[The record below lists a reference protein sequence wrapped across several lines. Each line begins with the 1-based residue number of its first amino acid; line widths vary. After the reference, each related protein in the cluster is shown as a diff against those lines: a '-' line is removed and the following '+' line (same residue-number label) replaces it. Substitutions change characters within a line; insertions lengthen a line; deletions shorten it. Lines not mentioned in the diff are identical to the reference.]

1 MANGLAWGTAA
12 KIAAREMRHSR
23 GKFVFVILSV
33 AIGVAALTGVRGFS
47 ASFRAT
53 LLDRAR
59 SIMAADLAARTNEQ
73 PTPNEMKSLDAIRA
87 GGVEMTMVTEMVSMA
102 ASPQSMM
109 PVLVSLKAVDPAV
122 YPFYGEI
129 ELSPAMGLK
138 TALGP
143 GSVAVGDDLL
153 LRTGLHVGDDVRL
166 GEQTFH
172 IAATVVNEPDRLS
185 GAFSAGPRVLISRA
199 ALDTTGLLG
208 PGNHATERVLF
219 KLPQTADGRPV
230 TDAAVA
236 DLKTKVAAM
245 LPEAQVTD
253 YRETNPSVTEGLD
266 RSTSLLSLMSL
277 VALVLGAVGVAMA
290 MRAHLQQ
297 RLDTIA
303 IMKSLGARSG
313 QIMKIYLLQ
322 TLLLGLAGGL
332 LGVLLGI
339 AVQLAFPLVLGKL
352 INVPTELHLQ
362 PWAIL
367 TGLGAGLLTTL
378 LFTLPPLLDI
388 RGVRPSLI
396 LRRDTESDFGDGGGV
411 SSVQRVRGRLP
422 WVVLGVVVG
431 MVSVAVV
438 RRYWPGHSLELLL
451 EWIALFAAA
460 IFGPMSWNWTR
471 RRPMQASSFVLIL
484 AGIALIATTLSDSAE
499 VGRVFSVGLVIVLLV
514 LLAAAAAVLWGLKF
528 FLNRTRLHL
537 PSALRHGLANL
548 YRPGN
553 PSAALLAALGMGVMQ
568 IMLVFLVQRAVVNE
582 LHIAS
587 APNLPN
593 VFLVDIARTEID
605 GVRALLKTQPVV
617 TTQPELL
624 PVVSAR
630 IESIDGVTQAE
641 ARAKADAERAQART
655 DAERDQAQG
664 TPRNGRR
671 RRMPRGVSLTWAEA
685 APVGTKVV
693 EGAWWKAG
701 ERSPELA
708 ISQQQAEWLGVKL
721 GSTIVFDVQDQQI
734 AATVVALTKADGRH
748 AYSRAEYTLP
758 KAALDGLP
766 AVWNGGVHVDPAKVG
781 ELQRAL
787 YAAFPTVTVINVAQ
801 ALETVRAVVIQ
812 ITYVIQFLAA
822 FSIFAGVVILA
833 SSIAGTKYRRIR
845 EVVVLKTLGATR
857 GRIATIFS
865 IEFAVLGLVA
875 GVVGI
880 GFANLI
886 TRQVL
891 HTMNVAYQAHWLL
904 NFSALAGVAALTVA
918 TGWMASHRILEQK
931 PLEVLREE

>member
-23 GKFVFVILSV
+23 GKFLFVILSV

-59 SIMAADLAARTNEQ
+59 SIMAADLAAKSIQQT
-73 PTPNEMKSLDAIRA
+73 TPEELKGLEGIRA
-87 GGVEMTMVTEMVSMA
+87 DGVQMTTVTEMMSMA

-109 PVLVSLKAVDPAV
+109 PLLVSLKAVDPAL

-129 ELSPAMGLK
+129 ELAPAMGLK

-153 LRTGLHVGDDVRL
+153 LRTGLHVGDDVRVGGKL
-166 GEQTFH
+166 FR
-172 IAATVVNEPDRLS
+172 IAATVVDEPDRLS
-185 GAFSAGPRVLISRA
+185 GNFEAGPRVLISRE
-199 ALDTTGLLG
+199 ALDATGLLA

-219 KLPQTADGRPV
+219 KLPPPSDGRPV
-230 TDAAVA
+230 SDAAVA
-236 DLKTKVAAM
+236 ALKTKIAAL
-245 LPEAQVTD
+245 LPEAQITD
-253 YRETNPSVTEGLD
+253 YRETNPSLTEGLD
-266 RSTSLLSLMSL
+266 RATSLLSLMSL

-332 LGVLLGI
+332 LGVLLGV
-339 AVQLAFPLVLGKL
+339 AVQLAFPSVLGRL
-352 INVPTELHLQ
+352 INVPTELHMQ
-362 PWAIL
+362 WRAIF

-396 LRRDTESDFGDGGGV
+396 LRRAVEDNDDPFIAAVWKKITKNAAQIV
-411 SSVQRVRGRLP
+411 ATAVI
-422 WVVLGVVVG
+422 LG
-431 MVSVAVV
+431 
-438 RRYWPGHSLELLL
+438 
-451 EWIALFAAA
+451 
-460 IFGPMSWNWTR
+460 
-471 RRPMQASSFVLIL
+471 
-484 AGIALIATTLSDSAE
+484 GIAAIATTLSDSAV
-499 VGRVFSVGLVIVLLV
+499 VGRVFSLGLVIVLLV
-514 LLAAAAAVLWGLKF
+514 LLAASAAVLWGLKF

-582 LHIAS
+582 LHITS

-593 VFLVDIARTEID
+593 VFLVDIANSEID
-605 GVRALLKTQPVV
+605 GIQRVLKAQPGV
-617 TTQPELL
+617 TTQPELV
-624 PVVSAR
+624 PMVGAR
-630 IESIDGVTQAE
+630 VEAMDGVTAAE
-641 ARAKADAERAQART
+641 ARERADAEREQA
-655 DAERDQAQG
+655 QAQG

-671 RRMPRGVSLTWAEA
+671 RRMPRSVNLTWSEA
-685 APVGTKVV
+685 VPVGTKVV
-693 EGAWWKAG
+693 AGEWWKAG
-701 ERSPELA
+701 ERGPELA
-708 ISQQQAEWLGVKL
+708 ISQQEAQWLGVKL
-721 GSTIVFDVQDQQI
+721 GSTITFAVEDKQI
-734 AATVVALTKADGRH
+734 AATVVALTKDDGQH
-748 AYSRAEYTLP
+748 LFGRAQFTLP

-766 AVWNGGVHVDPAKVG
+766 VVWSGGVHVTPERVG

-787 YAAFPTVTVINVAQ
+787 YAAYPTVTVINVAQ
-801 ALETVRAVVIQ
+801 AMETVRAVVIQ

-886 TRQVL
+886 TRTIL
-891 HTMNVAYQAHWLL
+891 HQMNVAYQAQLLL
-904 NFSALAGVAALTVA
+904 NFSALAGVAMLTVA